1 MGELCI
7 EGVLGLALALVLLG
21 SVAVV
26 SVGEFKRVVCF
37 SVYVSGESRKI
48 CADVLILV
56 SELIEKPLLSTY
68 QTKCES

>member
-7 EGVLGLALALVLLG
+7 EGVLGLALALILLG

-26 SVGEFKRVVCF
+26 AEWLKRVICF
-37 SVYVSGESRKI
+37 SVDTAGESRKI

>member
-26 SVGEFKRVVCF
+26 AEWLKRVICF
-37 SVYVSGESRKI
+37 GVYVSGESM
-48 CADVLILV
+48 
-56 SELIEKPLLSTY
+56 
-68 QTKCES
+68 

>member
-26 SVGEFKRVVCF
+26 AEWLKRVICF